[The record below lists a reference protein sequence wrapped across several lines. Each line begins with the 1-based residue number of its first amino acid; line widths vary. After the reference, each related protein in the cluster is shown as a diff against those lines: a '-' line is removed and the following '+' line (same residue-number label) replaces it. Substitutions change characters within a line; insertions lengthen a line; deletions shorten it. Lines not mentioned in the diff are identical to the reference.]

1 VVWYT
6 ARRVFLLLPVLFGLS
21 LITFAIARLLPGD
34 PVGLALGPQAT
45 SEQIAAFGERFGY
58 HLPIHI
64 QYWSYITGLLSGD
77 WGQSVLTQRPVL
89 ADLLVFLPATLE
101 LVCAAMTLAILLG
114 VPAGLIAAV
123 HRDGLMDNATRLLA
137 FCAMSTPRFFSG
149 LMMQVWLGVG
159 LGLFPLAGRFPLIAM
174 PPEFVTGF
182 ITLDALLAGDLES
195 FGVAIRHLA
204 LPTIALALA
213 PFATIT
219 RMMRAATLEELERD
233 YVMTERALGLS
244 ERRIVFKYVLRNAF
258 SSSLTIIGL
267 YFGWL
272 LGGTILVETVF
283 DWPGI
288 GLYATQSI
296 LNQDFMPVVGV
307 TLCIGI
313 LFMTA
318 NLLVDVAYGLLNPK
332 VRYA

>member
-1 VVWYT
+1 
-6 ARRVFLLLPVLFGLS
+6 
-21 LITFAIARLLPGD
+21 
-34 PVGLALGPQAT
+34 
-45 SEQIAAFGERFGY
+45 
-58 HLPIHI
+58 
-64 QYWSYITGLLSGD
+64 
-77 WGQSVLTQRPVL
+77 
-89 ADLLVFLPATLE
+89 
-101 LVCAAMTLAILLG
+101 MTLAILLG